1 MEVCVPEPSNIIDI
15 RAQVE
20 ARRQAEEDSLPPEE
34 PKDGGGPPT
43 IDGKAV
49 RQCLLNNERG
59 DGVLLARLM
68 RDKIIYVKRT
78 QRWMWWNGVHWED
91 DKRDLAHACVEEV
104 ASLYLREAERLTPLI
119 GEARERKKQQED
131 IAAACKNSDDK
142 EGEDA
147 ARLAASKAA
156 YEASRYTDERKA
168 FTRRIDRLR
177 SVRRAK
183 NCLEWSHKIGQDSLA
198 IVGDEI
204 DQQPWLLPCKNGV
217 VDLRTGR
224 LLPGRPGDYL
234 VTSVPV
240 EFPDC
245 QGYLQTGEN
254 FGYPPWAKFISE
266 IHLDDQDVVEFV
278 HRLFGYSITGL
289 TTEHFIGTFVGDGRN
304 GKGTMME
311 TIRAALGELAWAIQP
326 EMILEQKNPRSSA
339 GPSAD
344 MMSLYGRRFVIASE
358 TDEGQRISAG
368 RVKRLTGADTITA
381 RSPHDRFE
389 INFRPTHTLFLYTN
403 DIPQG
408 LTKDFALLQRLLFIR
423 YPLRYVDDPEVSA
436 REDPHNAEIYRKKDP
451 GLPGRLFDNLPWVLA
466 WLVRGCLLWQRDGL
480 TPPKRIKADIDQ
492 LRLSE
497 DILGQFLETACD
509 TSDSEYWVSFRELY
523 GDFKKWYLEN
533 IDEREKYLPSKKK
546 IAIGLDKKGYQKNN
560 TGDRRYYGIRVTDPN
575 LSLGG

>member
-1 MEVCVPEPSNIIDI
+1 MTESSNIIDI

-20 ARRQAEEDSLPPEE
+20 ARRRAEEEALPPEE
-34 PKDGGGPPT
+34 PKVGGGQPPV
-43 IDGKAV
+43 DGKFV

-59 DGVLLARLM
+59 DGVLLATLM
-68 RDKIIYVKRT
+68 RDQIVYVKRT
-78 QRWMWWNGVHWED
+78 QRWMVWNGVHWED
-91 DKRDLAHACVEEV
+91 DKRDLSHAYVEQV
-104 ASLYLREAERLTPLI
+104 ASLYLREAERLTPLVT
-119 GEARERKKQQED
+119 EARERKKQQEAIAQACKD
-131 IAAACKNSDDK
+131 SGDSEGESIARASAAA
-142 EGEDA
+142 A
-147 ARLAASKAA
+147 AF
-156 YEASRYTDERKA
+156 EATRYTDERKA
-168 FTRRIDRLR
+168 FTRRVDRLR
-177 SVRRAK
+177 GIRGAK
-183 NCLEWSHKIGQDSLA
+183 NCLEWAHKIGQDSLC

-204 DQQPWLLPCKNGV
+204 DQQPWLLPCRNGV

-234 VTSVPV
+234 VTAVPV

-245 QGYLQTGEN
+245 QVYLQTGDG
-254 FGYPPWAKFISE
+254 FGFPPWEKFIGE
-266 IHLDDQDVVEFV
+266 IHLDEQDVTEFV

-423 YPLRYVDDPEVSA
+423 YPLRYVDDPEAKA

-451 GLPGRLFDNLPWVLA
+451 GLPARLLDGLPWVLA

-480 TPPKRIKADIDQ
+480 VPPRRIKADIEQ

-497 DILGQFLETACD
+497 DVLGQFLESSCD
-509 TSDSEYWVSFRELY
+509 CTDKEDWIYFRELY
-523 GDFKKWYLEN
+523 GNFRAWYRAN
-533 IDEREKYLPSKKK
+533 IDDRKDDKYLPSKKK
-546 IAIGLDKKGYQKNN
+546 VASWLDKKGFQKNN
-560 TGDRRYYGIRVTDPN
+560 TGDRIYYGIRVTDP
-575 LSLGG
+575 SLFTAG

>member
-1 MEVCVPEPSNIIDI
+1 VPDLPSNIIDI

-20 ARRQAEEDSLPPEE
+20 ARRQAEEAALPPEE
-34 PKDGGGPPT
+34 PKDSGGPPT
-43 IDGKAV
+43 IDGRAV

-68 RDKIIYVKRT
+68 CDKIIYVKRT
-78 QRWMWWNGVHWED
+78 NRWMWWNGVHWED
-91 DKRDLAHACVEEV
+91 DKLDLSHACVEDV
-104 ASLYLREAERLTPLI
+104 ASIYLREVERITPLI
-119 GEARERKKQQED
+119 NEARDRKKQQDD
-131 IAAACKNSDDK
+131 IATACKNSGDT

-147 ARLAASKAA
+147 ARTAAAKAA

-168 FTRRIDRLR
+168 YTRRVDRLR
-177 SVRRAK
+177 SVRGAK
-183 NCLEWSHKIGQDSLA
+183 NCLEWSHKIGNDSLA

-234 VTSVPV
+234 VTAVPV
-240 EFPDC
+240 DFPDC
-245 QGYLQTGEN
+245 QDYLQTGEN
-254 FGYPPWAKFISE
+254 FGFPPWEKFVSE
-266 IHLDDQDVVEFV
+266 IHLDEQDVIAFV

-289 TTEHFIGTFVGDGRN
+289 TTEHFIATALGDGRN
-304 GKGTMME
+304 GKGTMFE
-311 TIRAALGELAWAIQP
+311 TIKAALGELAWSIQP

-368 RVKRLTGADTITA
+368 RVKRLTGADTVTA

-423 YPLRYVDDPEVSA
+423 YPLRYVDDPEIKA

-451 GLPGRLFDNLPWVLA
+451 GLPGRLLDNLPWVLA

-480 TPPKRIKADIDQ
+480 VPPKRIKADIEQ

-497 DILGQFLETACD
+497 DTLGQFIETSCD
-509 TSDSEYWVSFRELY
+509 ITNPDDWMYFRDVY
-523 GDFKKWYLEN
+523 SNFRTWFRNN
-533 IDEREKYLPSKKK
+533 IDDRKDDKYLPSKKK
-546 IAIGLDKKGYQKNN
+546 VALSLDKKGFQKNN
-560 TGDRRYYGIRVTDPN
+560 TGDRIYYGIRVTD
-575 LSLGG
+575 LSLLSGG

>member
-1 MEVCVPEPSNIIDI
+1 MSDTPPTDIEAI
-15 RAQVE
+15 RAKVE
-20 ARRQAEEDSLPPEE
+20 ARRLAEEETLPADQ
-34 PKDGGGPPT
+34 PKPAASEPT
-43 IDGKAV
+43 IDGKLV
-49 RQCLLNNERG
+49 RQCLMNNERG
-59 DGVLLARLM
+59 DGVLLSALM
-68 RDKIIYVKRT
+68 RDQIIYVKRT
-78 QRWMWWNGVHWED
+78 QRWMIWNGVHWED
-91 DKRDLAHACVEEV
+91 DKRDLSHANVEGV
-104 ASLYLREAERLTPLI
+104 ANLYLREAERLTPLI
-119 GEARERKKQQED
+119 EEARLRKKQHEE
-131 IAAACKNSDDK
+131 IANTCKASDDK

-147 ARLAASKAA
+147 ARIAAAAAA

-177 SVRRAK
+177 SVRGAK
-183 NCLEWSHKIGQDSLA
+183 NCLEWAHKIGHDSLA

-204 DQQPWLLPCKNGV
+204 DQQPWLLPCSNGV

-224 LLPGRPGDYL
+224 LMPGRPQDYL
-234 VTSVPV
+234 VTAVPV
-240 EFPDC
+240 QFPDC
-245 QGYLQTGEN
+245 QEYLQTGQG
-254 FGYPPWAKFISE
+254 FGSAAWDKFINE
-266 IHLDDQDVVEFV
+266 IHLDDQEVVEFV

-289 TTEHFIGTFVGDGRN
+289 TIEHFIGTFVGDGRN

-423 YPLRYVDDPEVSA
+423 YPLRYVDDPSAKA
-436 REDPHNAEIYRKKDP
+436 REDPHNADIYRQKDP
-451 GLPGRLFDNLPWVLA
+451 ALPARLMNDLPWILA

-480 TPPKRIKADIDQ
+480 VPPRRIKADIEQ

-497 DILGQFLETACD
+497 DVLGQFLESSCDCANQDNWLYFRDIYTA
-509 TSDSEYWVSFRELY
+509 FRT
-523 GDFKKWYLEN
+523 WYRN
-533 IDEREKYLPSKKK
+533 TIDDRKDDKYLPSKKK
-546 IAIGLDKKGYQKNN
+546 VGLWLDKKGFQKNN
-560 TGDRRYYGIRVTDPN
+560 TGDRIYYGITVTDS
-575 LSLGG
+575 SLFHSS

>member
-1 MEVCVPEPSNIIDI
+1 MTDITSDITDI

-20 ARRQAEEDSLPPEE
+20 ARRKEEEEALPPEE
-34 PKDGGGPPT
+34 PKVSGEQPPP
-43 IDGKAV
+43 DGKFV
-49 RQCLLNNERG
+49 RDCLSNNERG
-59 DGVLLARLM
+59 DGVLLATLM
-68 RDKIIYVKRT
+68 RDRIVYVKRT
-78 QRWMWWNGVHWED
+78 QRWMIWNGVHWED
-91 DKRDLAHACVEEV
+91 DKRDLSHSYVEQV
-104 ASLYLREAERLTPLI
+104 ASLYLREADRLTILI
-119 GEARERKKQQED
+119 DEARERKKSQEAKAD
-131 IAAACKNSDDK
+131 ACKTAEDN
-142 EGEDA
+142 EGEAA
-147 ARLAASKAA
+147 ARLAATAA
-156 YEASRYTDERKA
+156 AFEIRRHTEERKA
-168 FTRRIDRLR
+168 FTRRVDRLR
-177 SVRRAK
+177 SVRGAK
-183 NCLEWSHKIGQDSLA
+183 NCMEWAHKIGNDSLA

-204 DQQPWLLPCKNGV
+204 DQQPWLLPCSNGV

-224 LLPGRPGDYL
+224 LMPGQPQDYL
-234 VTSVPV
+234 VTAVPV

-245 QGYLQTGEN
+245 QDYLQTGQG
-254 FGYPPWAKFISE
+254 FGFPPWSKFIEE
-266 IHLDDQDVVEFV
+266 IHLGDEDVIEFV

-311 TIRAALGELAWAIQP
+311 TIRSALGELAWAIQP

-381 RSPHDRFE
+381 RSPHDKFD

-423 YPLRYVDDPEVSA
+423 YPLRYVDDPETKA
-436 REDPHNAEIYRKKDP
+436 REDPHNAEIYRLKDP
-451 GLPGRLFDNLPWVLA
+451 SLPVRLLEGLPWVLA

-480 TPPKRIKADIDQ
+480 APPRRIKADIEQ

-497 DILGQFLETACD
+497 DVLGQFLESSCD
-509 TSDSEYWVSFRELY
+509 CTDPENWMYFRELY
-523 GDFKKWYLEN
+523 INFRAWYRAN
-533 IDEREKYLPSKKK
+533 IDDRKDDKYLPSKKK
-546 IAIGLDKKGYQKNN
+546 VALWLDKKGFSKNN
-560 TGDRRYYGIRVTDPN
+560 TGDRIYYGIRVTDP
-575 LSLGG
+575 SLFTVA